1 MDLISKEELEIL
13 SKTVKKTQYKNLYCS
28 DCPLHI
34 LKIRR
39 KTSCRNMITK
49 LFGIEPTSCA
59 EINRIIYNYIN
70 IRKRNKI

>member
-1 MDLISKEELEIL
+1 MDLISEEELKLL
-13 SKTVKKTQYKNLYCS
+13 SKTVKKTQYSLFCA

-39 KTSCRNMITK
+39 KTSCRNMIAK
-49 LFGIEPTSCA
+49 LFGIEPTDCT